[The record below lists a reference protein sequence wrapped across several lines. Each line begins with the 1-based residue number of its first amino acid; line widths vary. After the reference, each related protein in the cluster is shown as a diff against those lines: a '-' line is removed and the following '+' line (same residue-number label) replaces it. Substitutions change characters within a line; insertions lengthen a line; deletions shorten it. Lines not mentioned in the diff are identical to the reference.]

1 MLGILLPLLFLWIL
15 WILWI
20 LWKLGIFTIK
30 ILGLLFVIFA
40 VGFIFHFLLIPAIVI
55 GLAIVIFGAIQS

>member
-1 MLGILLPLLFLWIL
+1 MLGILLTLLF
-15 WILWI
+15 LWI

-40 VGFIFHFLLIPAIVI
+40 IGFIFHFLLIPAIVI

>member
-1 MLGILLPLLFLWIL
+1 MLGILLTLLF
-15 WILWI
+15 LWI

>member
-1 MLGILLPLLFLWIL
+1 MLGILLTLLF
-15 WILWI
+15 LWI

-40 VGFIFHFLLIPAIVI
+40 IGFIFHFLLIPAIVI
-55 GLAIVIFGAIQS
+55 GLSIIIFGAIQS